1 MSATV
6 SAIITTYNYAR
17 FIPAAI
23 ESVLNQTRRP
33 DEIVVVDDGS
43 TDETAALVAGYAARG
58 VRYVGKENGGAGSA
72 RNRGLR
78 ETTGDLV
85 FFLDAD
91 DQWFP
96 DKVERQ
102 LAHLARYPAA
112 GLVTGGECQVFEGG
126 QPPYLLR
133 RPPLGASRL
142 YPQVLIENTIGNPSL
157 TLVRRAC
164 FDRVGVFDEEM
175 RLGQDW
181 DMWIRIVRE
190 FPVGVVDGPLI
201 TFMRHRHSLT
211 AGQVQARYESN
222 RAIQRRYI
230 SQVRSPLLRLN
241 LRRAA
246 QSMNCYYTAA
256 ALADSAGRRRL
267 ALRYALVAAVLDPF
281 YESRLKGAVL
291 FRTLFGRAA
300 FDQVRRL
307 VRNDAAPISEEH
319 HALSDGH

>member
-1 MSATV
+1 MSPTV
-6 SAIITTYNYAR
+6 SAIITTYNYAQ
-17 FIPAAI
+17 FITTAI

-43 TDETAALVAGYAARG
+43 TDQTAGLVAGYAAQG
-58 VRYVGKENGGAGSA
+58 VRYVLKENGGAGSA

-85 FFLDAD
+85 LFLDAD

-96 DKVERQ
+96 DKLALQ

-112 GLVTGGECQVFEGG
+112 GLVTGGECQVFEWG
-126 QPPYLLR
+126 QPPYVLR
-133 RPPLGASRL
+133 RPARGAARL
-142 YPQVLIENTIGNPSL
+142 YPQVLIENNIGNPSL

-164 FDRVGVFDEEM
+164 FDRVGVFDEGL

-181 DMWIRIVRE
+181 DMWIRIARE
-190 FPVGVVDGPLI
+190 FPVGVVDAPLI
-201 TFMRHRHSLT
+201 TFLRHRQSLT
-211 AGQVQARYESN
+211 AGQVQARYASN
-222 RAIQRRYI
+222 RTIQRRYI
-230 SQVRSPLLRLN
+230 NQVRSPLLRLK

-256 ALADSAGRRRL
+256 ALADNPTQRAAAR
-267 ALRYALVAAVLDPF
+267 RYALAAAVLDPF
-281 YESRLKGAVL
+281 YESRLKGGVL
-291 FRTLFGRAA
+291 LRTLFGRAV

-307 VRNDAAPISEEH
+307 VRNDGTALGEEP
-319 HALSDGH
+319 HALSDGP